1 MKGRTVREFNYKGDL
16 WALVD
21 GWAAETGFKL
31 QQQEE
36 SWRRYRKGG
45 WLLMAPAFLE
55 IRQDRGKVKLEAWV
69 KADFFLVVSLLTGK
83 KAETGIEPGGLT
95 AAVPRKR
102 ARADLNLLLQRLGQK
117 SLL

>member
-1 MKGRTVREFNYKGDL
+1 MKGRTVREFNYRGDL
-16 WALVD
+16 WPLVD
-21 GWAAETGFKL
+21 AWASETGYRLVK
-31 QQQEE
+31 QED
-36 SWRRYRKGG
+36 SGRLYRKGG

-55 IRQDRGKVKLEAWV
+55 IRQDRGKVRLEAWV

-102 ARADLNLLLQRLGQK
+102 ARVDLNLLLQRLGQT